1 VKQLTAV
8 AVLLVVVALA
18 GCGGKAKSSKSS
30 APAASPASKTIQVKE
45 TEFHIAPAQITV
57 SSTGSVTF
65 DATNAGKID
74 HALELEGNG
83 VEQKIGTISPGSSG
97 KLTVTLSKKGTY
109 ELYCPIDNHR
119 AMGMQATVVVGGASA
134 GGSTT
139 TTGTTTTETK
149 TTTGTTTTPSTGST
163 STSSGYGY

>member
-1 VKQLTAV
+1 MKRLAPIAV
-8 AVLLVVVALA
+8 FLVVVALA
-18 GCGGKAKSSKSS
+18 GCGGGGGSKKAA
-30 APAASPASKTIQVKE
+30 APAGGGKTIQVKE
-45 TEFHIAPAQITV
+45 TEFHIAPAQIAI

-83 VEQKIGTISPGSSG
+83 IEQKIGTISPGSSG
-97 KLTVTLSKKGTY
+97 KLKVTLSKKGTY

-134 GGSTT
+134 GG
-139 TTGTTTTETK
+139 GKTTTTETK
-149 TTTGTTTTPSTGST
+149 TTTSG
-163 STSSGYGY
+163 GYGY

>member
-1 VKQLTAV
+1 MKRLAPIAV
-8 AVLLVVVALA
+8 FLVVVALA

-30 APAASPASKTIQVKE
+30 APAASPASKTIRVKE
-45 TEFHIAPAQITV
+45 TEFHIAPAQITI

-74 HALELEGNG
+74 HALELEGNS

-119 AMGMQATVVVGGASA
+119 TMGMQATVVVGGSSA
-134 GGSTT
+134 GGGGSTT
-139 TTGTTTTETK
+139 TS
-149 TTTGTTTTPSTGST
+149 GTTTTPSTGST